1 MARRLLFVT
10 STRIGDAVLSTG
22 LLGHLIDEMGGPRVT
37 VACGPLAAPLFEGVP
52 NLDRVIAMP
61 KRRRG
66 GHWWDLWRQ
75 TVATPWHTVVDL
87 RRSALAYVLPLARRR
102 LVLGAVPDDRHRV
115 AANATVL
122 GRIGTP
128 PAPRLWTLPRHEER
142 AERLLGGG
150 DGPVLAVGP
159 TANWR
164 AKTWRAEHFAALI
177 GRLTAT
183 DGPLPDARVAVF
195 GGPGEEAQA
204 RPVLEAVPPMRRLD
218 LVGKEDLL
226 TAYACLKRS
235 ALYVGND
242 SALMHLAATA
252 GTPTVGL
259 FGPSRDD
266 HFGPWGARAMAVRTR
281 RPYADL
287 VPAGVDL
294 RESDSLM
301 DSLTVDMAEEAARY
315 LLGAAI

>member
-52 NLDRVIAMP
+52 NLERILAMP
-61 KRRRG
+61 KKRRG
-66 GHWWDLWRQ
+66 GHWWDLWRR
-75 TVATPWHTVVDL
+75 TAGTPWDTVVDL
-87 RRSALAYVLPLARRR
+87 RRSALAYVLPLVRRR

-115 AANATVL
+115 EANAGVL
-122 GRIGTP
+122 GLGDRP

-142 AERLLGGG
+142 ADQLLGAAP
-150 DGPVLAVGP
+150 GPVLAIGP

-177 GRLTAT
+177 GRLTAA
-183 DGPLPDARVAVF
+183 DGPLPGARVAVL
-195 GGPGEEAQA
+195 GGPGEEDQA
-204 RPVLEAVPPMRRLD
+204 RPVLAAVPADRRLD
-218 LVGKEDLL
+218 LVGGADLL
-226 TAYACLKRS
+226 TVYAVLRRC

-252 GTPTVGL
+252 GIPTVGL

-266 HFGPWGARAMAVRTR
+266 HFGPWGARAIAVRTR
-281 RPYADL
+281 RPYAEL
-287 VPAGVDL
+287 VPPGVDL
-294 RESDSLM
+294 RDADSLM
-301 DSLTVDMAEEAARY
+301 DSLTVDMAEGAARRLLEAA
-315 LLGAAI
+315 